1 MKIDILSYRLHN
13 QRLSQTEFTSPAE
26 VVSWFGAVQA
36 QDFAG
41 AKWAVGQRVRNAT
54 EAEIDRAFNE
64 GKILRTHVMRP
75 TWHFVAPADLRWL
88 LKLTG
93 PRVHAANGYQY
104 RSLEISSS
112 LRQQSH
118 KIFEK
123 TLKGGNHLTREELA
137 LALKQA
143 GISPED
149 QLKITYLVLSS
160 ELDGI
165 ICSGPRRGRQFTYAL
180 LEERVPPGRDLARD
194 EALAELT
201 RRYFTSHGPASLADF
216 AWWSGLTGAD
226 AKSGLE
232 MVRAE
237 LTGETVSGQIYW
249 FKDLGEIDKESS
261 PAIHLLPDYD
271 EYGVGYT
278 DRSLIY
284 DTMHDGLL
292 DARGSF
298 IAQYVIVINGQ
309 IKGTWKRT
317 LQRNSVTVEI
327 NPFQPLKKAETNAVQ
342 QAAERYAKFLELPC
356 TLNFGQAR

>member
-1 MKIDILSYRLHN
+1 MKIDILSYRLRN
-13 QRLSQTEFTSPAE
+13 QLLSQTELTSPVE
-26 VVSWFGAVQA
+26 VVIWFGAVQA

-41 AKWAVGQRVRNAT
+41 AKWALGQRVKDAT

-88 LKLTG
+88 LKLTA

-104 RSLEISSS
+104 RALEISSS
-112 LRQQSH
+112 LMQQSQT
-118 KIFEK
+118 IFEK
-123 TLKGGNHLTREELA
+123 ALRGGKYLTREELA

-143 GISPED
+143 GISSDD

-160 ELDGI
+160 ELDGV
-165 ICSGPRRGRQFTYAL
+165 ICSGPRRGKQFTYAL
-180 LEERVPPGRDLARD
+180 LEERLPPSHDMARD

-201 RRYFTSHGPASLADF
+201 RRYFSSHGPATLQDF
-216 AWWSGLTGAD
+216 IWWSGLTSAD

-232 MVRAE
+232 MLGAE
-237 LTGETVSGQIYW
+237 LARERISGQLYW
-249 FKDLGEIDKESS
+249 FRELGEVTKESS
-261 PAIHLLPDYD
+261 PAVHLLPDYD

-278 DRSLIY
+278 DRTLTY
-284 DTMHDGLL
+284 DTIHDSLL

-298 IAQYVIVINGQ
+298 IAQYIIVIDGQ

-317 LQRNSVTVEI
+317 IRKNSVIVEI
-327 NPFQPLKKAETNAVQ
+327 NPFRTLKKAEKKEVTR
-342 QAAERYAKFLELPC
+342 AAEGYAKFLGLPC
-356 TLNFGQAR
+356 TLAWNEA